1 MKETY
6 ILDLL
11 MSTVVVEEETEE
23 LLPLCEANR
32 QLVVDPSLYA
42 YNVVFQVGSLKLIDK
57 AP

>member
-1 MKETY
+1 
-6 ILDLL
+6 